1 MGFDLIVVNQF
12 AHMRNFNF
20 TLTRDVQFNLI
31 KAVDVPLMRD
41 NNFTH
46 MMPETEIYNIVRVI
60 VYYLKKLLMTPH
72 LDSHNTTAPILEIL
86 LAVQTRNRI

>member
-1 MGFDLIVVNQF
+1 
-12 AHMRNFNF
+12 MRNFNF
-20 TLTRDVQFNLI
+20 TLTMDVQFNLI

-46 MMPETEIYNIVRVI
+46 MRPETEICDIVRVI

-72 LDSHNTTAPILEIL
+72 LDSHNTTDHTLEML
-86 LAVQTRNRI
+86 SAV